1 MDSHLR
7 VVAQHS
13 IRRLTCWEK
22 GEKTAS
28 STRVIVLHRG
38 RGKPADLMAPE
49 RCCSGYGG
57 LDALILSRSSATMHA
72 RITRKRLIAPV
83 WMSLLAGSSPSG
95 RRSVES
101 ERTLPEEW
109 SCSKTQWMG
118 RSLGG
123 SLKGS
128 PQGSWVSLACGQAW
142 DFPVLTGLLRD
153 YSTLDSSD
161 HGRADPLWSSCAP
174 VRTTC
179 PTEIRREY
187 QINAINM
194 RRQQRQELA
203 PWHYTTKG
211 PVD

>member
-1 MDSHLR
+1 
-7 VVAQHS
+7 
-13 IRRLTCWEK
+13 
-22 GEKTAS
+22 
-28 STRVIVLHRG
+28 
-38 RGKPADLMAPE
+38 MAPE

-161 HGRADPLWSSCAP
+161 HGRADPLWSSRLP

-179 PTEIRREY
+179 PTEIRGSIRS
-187 QINAINM
+187 M
-194 RRQQRQELA
+194 RSTCDDNNDRARAMAL
-203 PWHYTTKG
+203 HYPG
-211 PVD
+211 PRRLEKITSTGYARGIVIAL